1 MMNMKKITIVA
12 LSCLCAVGT
21 HAFERKFQKNYTI
34 EPSRINTSE
43 AESGLSL
50 LKNNLAFSRSGSVY
64 IATLN
69 DSLDIKD
76 IKEQKDLSA
85 LGIEGQFAQYGNNLY
100 FSSKGVLYCATL
112 KNNVWGNPEKLLID
126 GFISSREQEEG
137 TTFISRRWT
146 YKKKPAAGMYNP
158 AVTNKGKINFLVD
171 KKFISAEVAYAK
183 AIELSWLDSAIYIAN
198 SASNT
203 AWHAEVASKAAD
215 KIIAAAVGD
224 LQLTS
229 HYQVMKNAMLDNG
242 KYLLLTDTTSTL
254 ATADKL
260 IAAEKWVAA
269 SVVLF
274 SYQAKACQEKRIEAV
289 NAKYLDTI
297 YAKLASGEAGEFWN
311 KFAYFD
317 MLVTCYYTKDYDKL
331 NNFPV
336 PVLEKLF
343 GDVRD
348 HEVLAWNW
356 TTSTTRPFSDQ
367 ARAAALKSANISDK
381 KRIAI
386 ASVADKVLGNK
397 TSSTSIFEK
406 ITDKALKLQLALYL
420 NDKDKIIDVFGSLD
434 NSVDAKTL
442 DESLTVINA
451 LDIDYRA
458 AEHPGG

>member
-1 MMNMKKITIVA
+1 MTMMTMKKAMVAAAGLVIAATAMADASFDELLA
-12 LSCLCAVGT
+12 LSRTPANQVT
-21 HAFERKFQKNYTI
+21 AANAQAIYD
-34 EPSRINTSE
+34 
-43 AESGLSL
+43 A
-50 LKNNLAFSRSGSVY
+50 SV
-64 IATLN
+64 
-69 DSLDIKD
+69 
-76 IKEQKDLSA
+76 
-85 LGIEGQFAQYGNNLY
+85 
-100 FSSKGVLYCATL
+100 
-112 KNNVWGNPEKLLID
+112 
-126 GFISSREQEEG
+126 
-137 TTFISRRWT
+137 
-146 YKKKPAAGMYNP
+146 

-224 LQLTS
+224 LHLTS
-229 HYQVMKNAMLDNG
+229 YYQVMKNAMLDNG

-254 ATADKL
+254 AIADKL

-348 HEVLAWNW
+348 YEVLAWNW
-356 TTSTTRPFSDQ
+356 ITSTTRPFSDQ

-458 AEHPGG
+458 ADVLKALRNANAKYTLKLYDDRDTWEPILSKMRAMIETR